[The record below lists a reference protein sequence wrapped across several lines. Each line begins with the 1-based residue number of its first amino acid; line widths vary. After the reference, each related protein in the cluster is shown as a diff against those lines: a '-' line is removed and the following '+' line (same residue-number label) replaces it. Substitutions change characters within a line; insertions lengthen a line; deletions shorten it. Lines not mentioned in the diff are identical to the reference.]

1 MKNYWKIAGAS
12 RQGTSH
18 LKLSTPCQDAHACAQ
33 FPDGTLV
40 IAVADGAGSAK
51 RSELGSAEAVK
62 AVIAF
67 AQSVVFPQLGV
78 GWMRFLLN
86 AFEQARLALET
97 LALEESVDLR
107 DLACTLWVVV
117 VTDELVAVARL
128 GDGFAVAQL
137 EDGSFFSLIGQQKGE
152 YANETV
158 FLTVTDAI
166 DRVEIM
172 VYHVSSIKSVIVSTD
187 GLVRLAMQMKD
198 WTPFN
203 KFFQPLIESVTAA
216 ENEEAGGV
224 WIGELLNSE
233 RVNARADD
241 DKTLVVALRVEEVA
255 S

>member
-1 MKNYWKIAGAS
+1 MKNWKIAGAS
-12 RQGTSH
+12 TQGTSH
-18 LKLSTPCQDAHACAQ
+18 LKLSTPCQDSHAYAQ

-51 RSELGSAEAVK
+51 HSELGSAEAVK

-67 AQSVVFPQLGV
+67 AQSAVFPQLGV

-97 LALEESVDLR
+97 LAPEENVDLR

-137 EDGSFFSLIGQQKGE
+137 EDGSFFSLMRQQKGE

-158 FLTVTDAI
+158 FLTVPDAI

-172 VYHVSSIKSVIVSTD
+172 VYHASVKSVAVSTD

-198 WTPFN
+198 WTPFD
-203 KFFQPLIESVTAA
+203 KFFQPLVQSVAEA
-216 ENEEAGGV
+216 ENEEAGCAWV
-224 WIGELLNSE
+224 NELLNSE

-241 DKTLVVALRVEEVA
+241 DKTLVTALRVEEA
-255 S
+255 KP